1 MNIRKIA
8 ELAGVSPATVSRV
21 FGRASGVNR
30 EIVQNVLKIAAEHNY
45 HPRISEKQKNV
56 VLITPYN
63 SVYPVQSCIDML
75 LMALTQELPKQGYR
89 VEILP
94 VNSLERLPD
103 VRFCAAV
110 AIGVEPS
117 ELSDWDEHFSEPL
130 IFLDRY
136 PAGKGQE
143 KNIYYV
149 NSDEASGMEM
159 ALRYLKERN
168 CRKVGCIIH
177 GIPGEGNASLRETAI
192 RKALKK
198 LNFPAEDTLIH
209 FSGNGSER
217 YVELVGKLLK
227 SGVDALFCPGGNAG
241 ITVLYAMSLYGKQI
255 PEDISLIASE
265 QTFFSSY
272 AVPPQTTI
280 TQEYQ
285 MLASEVVALINK
297 RVDGKCVPQITTLPY
312 RLIKR
317 ESVRCP

>member
-21 FGRASGVNR
+21 FGRSPGVSKK
-30 EIVQNVLKIAAEHNY
+30 ISQKVLKIAAENNY

-103 VRFCAAV
+103 VRFCAAA
-110 AIGVEPS
+110 AIGLEPS
-117 ELSDWDEHFSEPL
+117 DLSEWDEHFSEPL
-130 IFLDRY
+130 IFLDRH
-136 PAGKGQE
+136 PQE
-143 KNIYYV
+143 KNPGQNIYYV
-149 NSDEASGMEM
+149 NSDESAGVEL
-159 ALRYLKERN
+159 ALKHLKERN

-177 GIPGEGNASLRETAI
+177 GNPGEGNASQREKAI

-198 LNFPAEDTLIH
+198 FDLPDDDSLIR
-209 FSGNGSER
+209 FSGNGSEQ

-227 SGVDALFCPGGNAG
+227 QKVDALFCPGGNAG
-241 ITVLYAMSLYGKQI
+241 ITVLYAISLYDKQI

-265 QTFFSSY
+265 QTFFSNF

-285 MLASEVVALINK
+285 QLASEVVSLIN
-297 RVDGKCVPQITTLPY
+297 RRLDGEEVPRITTLPY

-317 ESVRCP
+317 ESVR

>member
-8 ELAGVSPATVSRV
+8 ELANVSPATVSRV
-21 FGRASGVNR
+21 FSRNPGVSESVAR
-30 EIVQNVLKIAAEHNY
+30 RVLNVAAEHNY
-45 HPRISEKQKNV
+45 HPRITEKQKNV

-75 LMALTQELPKQGYR
+75 LMALTQELPKEGFR

-94 VNSLERLPD
+94 VNSVDRLSD

-110 AIGVEPS
+110 AIGLEPS
-117 ELSDWDEHFSEPL
+117 MFPDWDQKFSVPL
-130 IFLDRY
+130 IFLDRS
-136 PAGKGQE
+136 PAKKNAE
-143 KNIYYV
+143 NNNIYYV
-149 NSDEASGMEM
+149 NSDEAMGMEL
-159 ALRYLKERN
+159 ALAHLKERK

-177 GIPGEGNASLRETAI
+177 GNPGEGNVDLRYKAI
-192 RKALKK
+192 VKLLKK
-198 LNFPAEDTLIH
+198 MDFPAEENLIR

-227 SGVDALFCPGGNAG
+227 QGVDALFCPGGTAG
-241 ITVLYAMSLYGKQI
+241 ITVLYALSLYGKQV

-265 QTFFSSY
+265 QSFFSNY

-280 TQEYQ
+280 TQEYSR
-285 MLASEVVALINK
+285 LAQVVVSLIGE
-297 RVDGKCVPQITTLPY
+297 RIGGQSVPIVTTLPY

-317 ESVRCP
+317 ESVK

>member
-8 ELAGVSPATVSRV
+8 ELAEVSPATVSRV
-21 FGRASGVNR
+21 FGRNPGVSR
-30 EIVQNVLKIAAEHNY
+30 EIAQKVLRIASENNY
-45 HPRISEKQKNV
+45 HPRVSEKLRNV

-75 LMALTQELPKQGYR
+75 LMALTQELPKQKYR

-110 AIGVEPS
+110 AIGLDPS
-117 ELSDWDEHFSEPL
+117 DLSDWEENFNEPL
-130 IFLDRY
+130 IFLDRH
-136 PAGKGQE
+136 PQGKNPG
-143 KNIYYV
+143 KNIYYI
-149 NSDEASGMEM
+149 NSDEAGGMEL
-159 ALRYLKERN
+159 ALKHLKERN

-177 GIPGEGNASLRETAI
+177 GNPGEGNASQREKAI
-192 RKALKK
+192 RKAIKK
-198 LNFPAEDTLIH
+198 LGFPDDDTLIR
-209 FSGNGSER
+209 FSGNGSEQ

-227 SGVDALFCPGGNAG
+227 QKVDALFCPGGNAG
-241 ITVLYAMSLYGKQI
+241 IAVLYALSLYEKQI

-265 QTFFSSY
+265 QTFFSNF

-285 MLASEVVALINK
+285 LLASAVVSLIN
-297 RVDGKCVPQITTLPY
+297 RRLAGEEVPRITTLPY

-317 ESVRCP
+317 ESVR

>member
-8 ELAGVSPATVSRV
+8 ELAEVSPATVSRV
-21 FGRASGVNR
+21 FCRASGVSK
-30 EIVQNVLKIAAEHNY
+30 EIAQRVLKVAAEHNY

-110 AIGVEPS
+110 AIGLEPA
-117 ELSDWDEHFSEPL
+117 ELADWDENFSEPL

-136 PAGKGQE
+136 PAKKDQSA
-143 KNIYYV
+143 NIYYV
-149 NSDEASGMEM
+149 NSDETAGMEM
-159 ALRYLKERN
+159 ALRHLKEHH

-177 GIPGEGNASLRETAI
+177 GNPGEGNASLREKAI

-198 LNFPAEDTLIH
+198 LSLPDDDMLIR
-209 FSGNGSER
+209 FSGNGSEL

-227 SGVDALFCPGGNAG
+227 LGVDALFCPGGNAG
-241 ITVLYAMSLYGKQI
+241 ITVLYAMSLYNKQI

-265 QTFFSSY
+265 QTFFSGY

-297 RVDGKCVPQITTLPY
+297 RVDGGIVPQITTLPY

-317 ESVRCP
+317 ESVR

>member
-8 ELAGVSPATVSRV
+8 ELADVSPATVSRV
-21 FGRASGVNR
+21 FGRNPGVSK
-30 EIVQNVLKIAAEHNY
+30 EIAQKVLKIASQHNY
-45 HPRISEKQKNV
+45 HPRISEKQRNV

-75 LMALTQELPKQGYR
+75 LMALTQELPKHGFR

-110 AIGVEPS
+110 AIGLEPE
-117 ELSDWDEHFSEPL
+117 ELADWEERFTEPL

-136 PAGKGQE
+136 PVTKDPGK
-143 KNIYYV
+143 NVFFV
-149 NSDEASGMEM
+149 NSDEKSGMEL
-159 ALRYLKERN
+159 ALKYLKERK
-168 CRKVGCIIH
+168 CRKIGCIIH
-177 GIPGEGNASLRETAI
+177 GNPGEGNASRREKAI
-192 RKALKK
+192 RKALNM
-198 LNFPAEDTLIH
+198 LDLPDDDFLIR
-209 FSGNGSER
+209 FSGKGTEN

-241 ITVLYAMSLYGKQI
+241 ITVLYALSLFGKQI

-265 QTFFSSY
+265 QSFFSGY

-285 MLASEVVALINK
+285 KLGAEVVSLIERRMN
-297 RVDGKCVPQITTLPY
+297 GEQVPQITTLPY
-312 RLIKR
+312 LLIKR
-317 ESVRCP
+317 ESVR

>member
-8 ELAGVSPATVSRV
+8 QLAGVSPATVSRV
-21 FGRASGVNR
+21 FSRNPGVSPEVAKR
-30 EIVQNVLKIAAEHNY
+30 IIKIAAAHNY

-75 LMALTQELPKQGYR
+75 LMALTQELPKNGFR

-117 ELSDWDEHFSEPL
+117 ELADWDDRFNEPL
-130 IFLDRY
+130 IFLDRS
-136 PAGKGQE
+136 PTDSKQR
-143 KNIYYV
+143 KNVYFV
-149 NSDEASGMEM
+149 NSNENECVELAISHF
-159 ALRYLKERN
+159 KERK
-168 CRKVGCIIH
+168 CRKIGCIIH
-177 GIPGEGNASLRETAI
+177 GNPGEGNASVREEAI
-192 RKALKK
+192 RQNLKK
-198 LNFPAEDTLIH
+198 FDFPCEDNLIH

-217 YVELVGKLLK
+217 YVELTGKLLK
-227 SGVDALFCPGGNAG
+227 LGVDALFCPGGNAG
-241 ITVLYAMSLYGKQI
+241 ITVLYALSLYGREVPQ
-255 PEDISLIASE
+255 DISLIASE

-272 AVPPQTTI
+272 AVPPQTTV
-280 TQEYQ
+280 TQEYKL
-285 MLASEVVALINK
+285 LAAEVTGLIGRYLGNESI
-297 RVDGKCVPQITTLPY
+297 PYITTLPY

-317 ESVRCP
+317 ESVK